1 MRPPERPRVR
11 PARKA
16 QSLSPTPEPERRR
29 GRQRGAAS
37 RFGGTTRV
45 ALASVLTAVFAAG
58 CDGHDV
64 YNAYEKAFYL
74 GLPKPMT
81 IQADRIYDT
90 WLGSVAAAFAVAVFV
105 WALIFY
111 AVIRYRKN
119 SDELP
124 RQVRYNLPIEV
135 LYTVVP
141 FVIISVLF
149 YYTAVNENF
158 VNKTEKKPD
167 LIVDVVGF
175 QWNWQFQYPK
185 EKVQVTGSLT
195 QPAALYLP
203 AGKRI
208 RFVESSP
215 DVIHSW
221 FVPAFMF
228 KRDVVPGRFNTFEIT
243 IKPKAEG
250 HTYIGRCAEF
260 CGEKHSRMNFFVKV
274 VSQADFDAYMAKLKA
289 DPAAAIIGH
298 DRGAIPTSPEYDRKL
313 LVTSEGEG
321 TKK

>member
-1 MRPPERPRVR
+1 VSGTARV
-11 PARKA
+11 
-16 QSLSPTPEPERRR
+16 
-29 GRQRGAAS
+29 
-37 RFGGTTRV
+37 V
-45 ALASVLTAVFAAG
+45 LASAVTAVFAGG
-58 CDGHDV
+58 CDSNSAYHL
-64 YNAYEKAFYL
+64 YEKAFYL

-81 IQADRIYDT
+81 EQADRIYDT
-90 WLGSVAAAFAVAVFV
+90 WLGSVAAALAVGVFV
-105 WALIFY
+105 WGLIFY

-158 VNKTEKKPD
+158 INKTKKNPD
-167 LIVDVVGF
+167 LIVDIVGF

-185 EKVQVTGSLT
+185 DKVQITGSLT
-195 QPAALYLP
+195 QPAQMVLP

-221 FVPAFMF
+221 WVPAFMF
-228 KRDVVPGRFNTFEIT
+228 KRDVVPGRLNTFEIT
-243 IKPKAEG
+243 IKQAAVN
-250 HTYIGRCAEF
+250 HTYIGRCTEF
-260 CGEKHSRMNFFVKV
+260 CGEKHSRMNFSVRV
-274 VSQADFDAYMAKLKA
+274 VSPADFDAFLTKLKA
-289 DPAAAIIGH
+289 DPDAAIVGH
-298 DRGAIPTSPEYDRKL
+298 DRGAIPTLPEYNREL
-313 LVTSEGEG
+313 GVSGNSQGEG
-321 TKK
+321 AQK

>member
-1 MRPPERPRVR
+1 M
-11 PARKA
+11 
-16 QSLSPTPEPERRR
+16 SPTPEPERGR
-29 GRQRGAAS
+29 GRQRAVGG
-37 RFGGTTRV
+37 RLGGTARV
-45 ALASVLTAVFAAG
+45 VLASVATAVFAGG
-58 CDGHDV
+58 CDSDKAYH
-64 YNAYEKAFYL
+64 AYEKAFYL

-81 IQADRIYDT
+81 EQADRIYDT
-90 WLGSVAAAFAVAVFV
+90 WLGSVAAALAVAVFV

-158 VNKTEKKPD
+158 INKTQKKPD
-167 LIVDVVGF
+167 LTVDIVGF
-175 QWNWQFQYPK
+175 QWNWKFQYPK
-185 EKVQVTGSLT
+185 TKVEVTGSLT
-195 QPAALYLP
+195 QPAVLYLP

-208 RFVESSP
+208 RFTETSP

-228 KRDVVPGRFNTFEIT
+228 KRDVVPGRRNSFEIT
-243 IKPKAEG
+243 IKPQAAN

-274 VSQADFDAYMAKLKA
+274 VPPADFDAFLSKLQA
-289 DPAAAIIGH
+289 DPNSAIVGN
-298 DRGAIPTSPEYDRKL
+298 DRGAIPTSPEYDRQL
-313 LVTSEGEG
+313 GVSGNSEGEG
-321 TKK
+321 TSK

>member
-1 MRPPERPRVR
+1 M
-11 PARKA
+11 
-16 QSLSPTPEPERRR
+16 
-29 GRQRGAAS
+29 
-37 RFGGTTRV
+37 
-45 ALASVLTAVFAAG
+45 LASAVTALFAGG
-58 CDGHDV
+58 CDSHTV

-81 IQADRIYDT
+81 EQADRIYDT
-90 WLGSVAAAFAVAVFV
+90 WLGSVAAALAVGVFV
-105 WALIFY
+105 WGLIFY
-111 AVIRYRKN
+111 AIIRYRKN

-158 VNKTEKKPD
+158 VNKTKKSPD
-167 LIVDVVGF
+167 LIVDIVGF

-185 EKVQVTGSLT
+185 DKVQITGSLT
-195 QPAALYLP
+195 EPAQMVLP

-208 RFVESSP
+208 RFVETSP

-221 FVPAFMF
+221 WVPAFMF
-228 KRDVVPGRFNTFEIT
+228 KRDVIPGRRNTFEIT
-243 IKPKAEG
+243 IKQKAIN
-250 HTYIGRCAEF
+250 HTYVGRCTEF
-260 CGEKHSRMNFFVKV
+260 CGEKHSRMNFSVKV
-274 VSQADFDAYMAKLKA
+274 VSPSDFDAFLSKLKA
-289 DPAAAIIGH
+289 DPAAAIVGN
-298 DRGAIPTSPEYDRKL
+298 DRGAIPTLPEYDRQL
-313 LVTSEGEG
+313 GVSGTSEGEG

>member
-1 MRPPERPRVR
+1 
-11 PARKA
+11 
-16 QSLSPTPEPERRR
+16 LERRSGPTR
-29 GRQRGAAS
+29 SAGSRLGGR
-37 RFGGTTRV
+37 TRV
-45 ALASVLTAVFAAG
+45 LLASAVTLLFTAG
-58 CDGHDV
+58 CNSDGV
-64 YNAYEKAFYL
+64 YKAYEKAFYL

-81 IQADRIYDT
+81 EQADRIYDT
-90 WLGSVAAAFAVAVFV
+90 WLGSVAAALAVGLFV
-105 WALIFY
+105 WGLIFY

-158 VNKTEKKPD
+158 VNKTQKNPD
-167 LIVDVVGF
+167 LIVDIVGF

-185 EKVQVTGSLT
+185 AKVEITGSLT
-195 QPAALYLP
+195 EPAVMYLP
-203 AGKRI
+203 AERRI
-208 RFVESSP
+208 RFTESSP

-228 KRDVVPGRFNTFEIT
+228 KRDVIPGRINSFEIR
-243 IKPKAEG
+243 IKKAAAG
-250 HTYIGRCAEF
+250 HTYVGRCTEF

-274 VSQADFDAYMAKLKA
+274 VTPAEFDAYLTKLQA
-289 DPAAAIIGH
+289 DPNAAITH
-298 DRGAIPTSPEYDRKL
+298 NYRGAIPTIPEYDRQL
-313 LVTSEGEG
+313 GVSGASQGEG
-321 TKK
+321 TSK

>member
-1 MRPPERPRVR
+1 M
-11 PARKA
+11 
-16 QSLSPTPEPERRR
+16 S
-29 GRQRGAAS
+29 GRL
-37 RFGGTTRV
+37 GGTARV
-45 ALASVLTAVFAAG
+45 AIASAVTVLFAGG
-58 CDGHDV
+58 CDSDKV
-64 YNAYEKAFYL
+64 YDAYEKAFYL

-81 IQADRIYDT
+81 EQADVIYDT
-90 WLGSVAAAFAVAVFV
+90 WLGSVAAALAVGVFV
-105 WALIFY
+105 WGLIFY

-158 VNKTEKKPD
+158 INKTEKNPD
-167 LIVDVVGF
+167 LIVDIVGF

-195 QPAALYLP
+195 QPATMYLP

-228 KRDVVPGRFNTFEIT
+228 KRDVVPGRLNTFEIT
-243 IKPKAEG
+243 IKQAAVN
-250 HTYIGRCAEF
+250 HTYVGRCTEF
-260 CGEKHSRMNFFVKV
+260 CGEKHSRMNFSVKV
-274 VSQADFDAYMAKLKA
+274 VSPADFDAYLAKLKA
-289 DPAAAIIGH
+289 DPEAAIVGH
-298 DRGAIPTSPEYDRKL
+298 DRGAIPTLPEYDRKL
-313 LVTSEGEG
+313 YDFSTSEGTE
-321 TKK
+321 K

>member
-1 MRPPERPRVR
+1 
-11 PARKA
+11 
-16 QSLSPTPEPERRR
+16 LSPTPEPERRR
-29 GRQRGAAS
+29 GRQRDVSG
-37 RFGGTTRV
+37 RLGGTARV
-45 ALASVLTAVFAAG
+45 MIAAAVTAVFAGG
-58 CDGHDV
+58 CDSDKV
-64 YNAYEKAFYL
+64 YDAYEKAFYL

-81 IQADRIYDT
+81 EQADRIYDT

-111 AVIRYRKN
+111 AIIRYRKN

-167 LIVDVVGF
+167 LIVDIVGF

-185 EKVQVTGSLT
+185 DKVQVTGSLT
-195 QPAALYLP
+195 EPAALYLP

-228 KRDVVPGRFNTFEIT
+228 KRDVVPGRLNTFEIE
-243 IKPKAEG
+243 IKKQAIN

-274 VSQADFDAYMAKLKA
+274 VSQADFDAYLAKLKA
-289 DPAAAIIGH
+289 DPEASIVGH
-298 DRGAIPTSPEYDRKL
+298 DRGAIPTLPEYDREL
-313 LVTSEGEG
+313 GVSGNSEGEG
-321 TKK
+321 TQK

>member
-1 MRPPERPRVR
+1 LERR
-11 PARKA
+11 
-16 QSLSPTPEPERRR
+16 SGPTPRLG
-29 GRQRGAAS
+29 GR
-37 RFGGTTRV
+37 TRV
-45 ALASVLTAVFAAG
+45 LLASVVTLLFTAG
-58 CDGHDV
+58 CDSDGV
-64 YNAYEKAFYL
+64 YNLYEKAFYL

-81 IQADRIYDT
+81 EQADRIYDT
-90 WLGSVAAAFAVAVFV
+90 WLGSVAAALAVAFFV
-105 WALIFY
+105 WGLIFY

-158 VNKTEKKPD
+158 VNKTQKNPD
-167 LIVDVVGF
+167 LIVDIVGF

-185 EKVQVTGSLT
+185 EKVEVTGSLT
-195 QPAALYLP
+195 EPATMVLP

-228 KRDVVPGRFNTFEIT
+228 KRDVIPGRLNSFEIT
-243 IKPKAEG
+243 IKQAAVG
-250 HTYIGRCAEF
+250 HTYVGRCTEF
-260 CGEKHSRMNFFVKV
+260 CGEKHSRMNFSVKV
-274 VSQADFDAYMAKLKA
+274 VTPAEFDAFLAKLKA
-289 DPAAAIIGH
+289 DPNAAITH
-298 DRGAIPTSPEYDRKL
+298 NYRGAIPTIPEYDRQL
-313 LVTSEGEG
+313 GVSGNSAGEG
-321 TKK
+321 TSK

>member
-1 MRPPERPRVR
+1 M
-11 PARKA
+11 
-16 QSLSPTPEPERRR
+16 SPTPEPERRR
-29 GRQRGAAS
+29 GRQRGV
-37 RFGGTTRV
+37 GGRLSATTRV
-45 ALASVLTAVFAAG
+45 LLASGVTAVFAGG
-58 CDGHDV
+58 CDTDKA

-81 IQADRIYDT
+81 VQADRIYDT
-90 WLGSVAAAFAVAVFV
+90 WLGSVAAAAAVGVFV
-105 WALIFY
+105 WGLIFY
-111 AVIRYRKN
+111 AIIRFRKN

-158 VNKTEKKPD
+158 VNKTEKNPD
-167 LIVDVVGF
+167 LIVDIVGF

-195 QPAALYLP
+195 EPATMYLP

-228 KRDVVPGRFNTFEIT
+228 KRDVVPGRQNTFEIT
-243 IKPKAEG
+243 IKQKAVN
-250 HTYIGRCAEF
+250 HTYIGRCTEF
-260 CGEKHSRMNFFVKV
+260 CGEKHSRMNFHVRV
-274 VSQADFDAYMAKLKA
+274 VSPADFDAFLAKLKA
-289 DPAAAIIGH
+289 DPEAAIVGH
-298 DRGAIPTSPEYDRKL
+298 DHRGAIPTLPEYDREL
-313 LVTSEGEG
+313 GVSGSSEGEG
-321 TKK
+321 TVK

>member
-1 MRPPERPRVR
+1 
-11 PARKA
+11 
-16 QSLSPTPEPERRR
+16 LSPTPEPERRR
-29 GRQRGAAS
+29 GRQRTV
-37 RFGGTTRV
+37 GGRLSGTARV
-45 ALASVLTAVFAAG
+45 ALASAVTAVFAGG
-58 CDGHDV
+58 CNGDDV
-64 YNAYEKAFYL
+64 YDAYEKAFYL

-81 IQADRIYDT
+81 EQADVIYDT
-90 WLGSVAAAFAVAVFV
+90 WLGSVAAALAVGVFV
-105 WALIFY
+105 WGLIFF

-167 LIVDVVGF
+167 LIVDIVGF

-195 QPAALYLP
+195 EPATMVLP

-228 KRDVVPGRFNTFEIT
+228 KRDVVPGRLNTFEIT
-243 IKPKAEG
+243 IKQTATN
-250 HTYIGRCAEF
+250 HTYIGRCTEF
-260 CGEKHSRMNFFVKV
+260 CGEKHSRMNFYVKV
-274 VSQADFDAYMAKLKA
+274 VSPADFDAYLAQLKA
-289 DPAAAIIGH
+289 DPEAAIVGH
-298 DRGAIPTSPEYDRKL
+298 DRGAIPTLPEYDREL
-313 LVTSEGEG
+313 GVSGDSEGEG
-321 TKK
+321 TEK

>member
-1 MRPPERPRVR
+1 M
-11 PARKA
+11 
-16 QSLSPTPEPERRR
+16 L
-29 GRQRGAAS
+29 
-37 RFGGTTRV
+37 
-45 ALASVLTAVFAAG
+45 FAAG
-58 CDGHDV
+58 CDARHT
-64 YNAYEKAFYL
+64 YERAFNL

-81 IQADRIYDT
+81 PQADRIYET
-90 WLGSVAAAFAVAVFV
+90 WLGSVAAALAVGVFV
-105 WALIFY
+105 WGLIIF

-158 VNKTEKKPD
+158 VNNTKKNPD
-167 LIVDVVGF
+167 LTVDIVGF

-185 EKVQVTGSLT
+185 AKLQVTGTPT
-195 QPAALYLP
+195 QPAVMVLP

-208 RFVESSP
+208 RFVETSP

-228 KRDVVPGRFNTFEIT
+228 KRDVIPGRRNAFEIT
-243 IKPKAEG
+243 IKPAAAN
-250 HTYIGRCAEF
+250 HTYIGRCTEF
-260 CGEKHSRMNFFVKV
+260 CGEKHSRMNFYVKV
-274 VSQADFDAYMAKLKA
+274 VSPADFDAYLAKLA
-289 DPAAAIIGH
+289 TNPDASIGT
-298 DRGAIPTSPEYDRKL
+298 DTRGAIPTLPEYDRQL
-313 LVTSEGEG
+313 GVSGNSEGGG
-321 TKK
+321 TSK

>member
-1 MRPPERPRVR
+1 M
-11 PARKA
+11 
-16 QSLSPTPEPERRR
+16 SPTPAPAR
-29 GRQRGAAS
+29 GRGVRGRLGGRTRLLVAS
-37 RFGGTTRV
+37 AV
-45 ALASVLTAVFAAG
+45 TAVFASG
-58 CDGHDV
+58 CNGDDV
-64 YNAYEKAFYL
+64 YDAYESAFAL

-81 IQADRIYDT
+81 EQADVIYDT
-90 WLGSVAAAFAVAVFV
+90 WLGSVAAALAVGFLV
-105 WALIFY
+105 WGLIFF

-158 VNKTEKKPD
+158 INKTEKDPD
-167 LIVDVVGF
+167 LIVDIVGF

-185 EKVQVTGSLT
+185 AKVQVTGSLT
-195 QPAALYLP
+195 QPAVMVLP
-203 AGKRI
+203 AEKRI
-208 RFVESSP
+208 RFVETSP

-228 KRDVVPGRFNTFEIT
+228 KRDVVPGRANSFEIT
-243 IKPKAEG
+243 IKREAAG
-250 HTYIGRCAEF
+250 HTYIGRCTEF

-274 VSQADFDAYMAKLKA
+274 VTQSEFDAYLAELAKNP
-289 DPAAAIIGH
+289 DAAIDREG
-298 DRGAIPTSPEYDRKL
+298 RGAVPTLPEYGL
-313 LVTSEGEG
+313 PSAVSGGSEGEG
-321 TKK
+321 TQK